1 MKKTL
6 ICFLFILMIV
16 TFISCHSLTTN
27 ETTTQTESSS
37 TSQTSLTNSI
47 PSSQS
52 TVTDHLIEGLSQAEV
67 DLIKDETVTL
77 NLSFYLGSN
86 QTDDLIEM
94 AADFEER
101 YPNVTINLDR
111 KQSDDSVVSEFKTN
125 AFLSS
130 KSDLILA
137 DQDYLALATPLF
149 SPIEAYS
156 LSHAEIDGHIIG
168 IDETVIEEDYFSIYD
183 LEDEKVTFPFT
194 RKSQLIFANRD
205 MMSQYAT
212 QLQTLDINVTND
224 GYLMSGFK
232 LGFDDLQNIKTIYSS
247 NPVLTLEDSYRTLSS
262 WLYEINGSLLN
273 GSSYVI
279 NTQESRDFM
288 SQLRTLSQTR
298 VIDLASTYSSE
309 AFNQEQTLLAVSDVE
324 SLRYMVTNSE
334 FEVDIYPMIKLN
346 DASEFFYGSDF
357 AINDYS
363 SDAEKLYSWLF
374 IRYATD
380 LSEHYLHFCIN
391 NGYSPIQKLTVLLEY
406 NDYQNLLALF
416 QDFYSS
422 SGSPSW
428 LGDDFDWTTLHYA
441 TIQRMYQY
449 MRTSIRPFMG
459 FIDVNTNNITTKR
472 NAWQDAMESILYDNE
487 LNSSFE
493 SISVTL
499 ESILND

>member
-1 MKKTL
+1 
-6 ICFLFILMIV
+6 
-16 TFISCHSLTTN
+16 
-27 ETTTQTESSS
+27 
-37 TSQTSLTNSI
+37 
-47 PSSQS
+47 
-52 TVTDHLIEGLSQAEV
+52 
-67 DLIKDETVTL
+67 
-77 NLSFYLGSN
+77 
-86 QTDDLIEM
+86 
-94 AADFEER
+94 
-101 YPNVTINLDR
+101 
-111 KQSDDSVVSEFKTN
+111 
-125 AFLSS
+125 
-130 KSDLILA
+130 
-137 DQDYLALATPLF
+137 
-149 SPIEAYS
+149 
-156 LSHAEIDGHIIG
+156 
-168 IDETVIEEDYFSIYD
+168 
-183 LEDEKVTFPFT
+183 
-194 RKSQLIFANRD
+194 
-205 MMSQYAT
+205 
-212 QLQTLDINVTND
+212 
-224 GYLMSGFK
+224 
-232 LGFDDLQNIKTIYSS
+232 
-247 NPVLTLEDSYRTLSS
+247 
-262 WLYEINGSLLN
+262 LYEINGSLLN

-288 SQLRTLSQTR
+288 SQIRTLSQTG

-487 LNSSFE
+487 LNSSFK